1 MEKKDTYHH
10 KNLKNDLIEAGISL
24 VAKEGLEGFS
34 LRKVAGCCGVS
45 HAAPYSHFE
54 NKDVLLEEMQNYI
67 TENFSNELEKAVF
80 ECKKQEQILM
90 ALGKAYLHFFIAH
103 PNYFIFLFGKSRISL
118 DLTPNANSEKN
129 YKPFEIFKSVVI
141 QILSQKNYPTEKQ
154 NDAIIALW
162 AFIHGITSLATMNNI
177 IYKQKWEDKL
187 FDFMQ
192 VFNCE
197 FLQEE
202 V

>member
-1 MEKKDTYHH
+1 
-10 KNLKNDLIEAGISL
+10 
-24 VAKEGLEGFS
+24 
-34 LRKVAGCCGVS
+34 
-45 HAAPYSHFE
+45 
-54 NKDVLLEEMQNYI
+54 
-67 TENFSNELEKAVF
+67 
-80 ECKKQEQILM
+80 
-90 ALGKAYLHFFIAH
+90 
-103 PNYFIFLFGKSRISL
+103 
-118 DLTPNANSEKN
+118 
-129 YKPFEIFKSVVI
+129 I
-141 QILSQKNYPTEKQ
+141 QILSQKNYPTEKR